1 MEKEY
6 IVEFKDNTR
15 FITDK
20 RHDADKI
27 FRKVKKDVEKYYAKA
42 EDEVIVLYGGC

>member
-1 MEKEY
+1 MKKEY

-20 RHDADKI
+20 REDADKI
-27 FRKVKKDVEKYYAKA
+27 YRKVKNDVRKYYIK
-42 EDEVIVLYGGC
+42 EDDNIVVLYES